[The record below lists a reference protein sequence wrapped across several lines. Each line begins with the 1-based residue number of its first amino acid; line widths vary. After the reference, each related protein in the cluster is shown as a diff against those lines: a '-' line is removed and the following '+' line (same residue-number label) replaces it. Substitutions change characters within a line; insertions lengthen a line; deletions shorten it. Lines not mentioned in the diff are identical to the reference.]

1 MGAPVSWQQFVK
13 PSLREAGNAPDLASS
28 GEIAGFHHGGEHRH
42 PAQQSSIQRDDLLIE
57 LLPGPLLKIAADAA
71 EDMLRFA
78 GEFGLTPVARTRLA
92 SGGSSAAIA
101 TWVR

>member
-1 MGAPVSWQQFVK
+1 MHGLLVK
-13 PSLREAGNAPDLASS
+13 TTDGNA
-28 GEIAGFHHGGEHRH
+28 R
-42 PAQQSSIQRDDLLIE
+42 RN
-57 LLPGPLLKIAADAA
+57 PLLKIAADAA

-92 SGGSSAAIA
+92 SGSSSAAIA